1 MTRLRAVL
9 CDDQEMVLEAL
20 SLALEALEV
29 SVVASTP
36 DPEAAIAL
44 VRLYQPDVCVLD
56 AHFPEGSGPEVA
68 TRMRAQTP
76 GTAVIMLT
84 ADADFSVWAAFDA
97 RIVGGVVNKSLDCR
111 TLGLAL
117 RALPRGERVVVGW
130 NRVPAQRAAIIEGE
144 TLTGRENEVLRALVR
159 GASTSD
165 IALTLDISLHTVR
178 THIQSV
184 MRKLN
189 VTTRA
194 KATQVAV
201 TRGLVATR

>member
-1 MTRLRAVL
+1 M
-9 CDDQEMVLEAL
+9 
-20 SLALEALEV
+20 
-29 SVVASTP
+29 
-36 DPEAAIAL
+36 
-44 VRLYQPDVCVLD
+44 
-56 AHFPEGSGPEVA
+56 
-68 TRMRAQTP
+68 
-76 GTAVIMLT
+76 
-84 ADADFSVWAAFDA
+84 
-97 RIVGGVVNKSLDCR
+97 GGVVNKSLDCR